1 MFDIDDSGKIDAKE
15 IMHLLSGDDYKDSI
29 SKEQVDAI
37 IKEVDVDGDGEIDH
51 EEFLIMMRNIVE
63 R

>member
-1 MFDIDDSGKIDAKE
+1 MFDTDDSGKIDAKE
-15 IMHLLSGDDYKDSI
+15 IINLLSGEDYRDQI

-51 EEFLIMMRNIVE
+51 EEFLIMMRNIVD
-63 R
+63 